1 MMKLQ
6 EEIIK
11 ELGTKPII
19 DPKEEIRKSIEFL
32 KAYLRK
38 YPFLK
43 TFVLGISG
51 GQDSSLA
58 GRLAQLT
65 MEEMRQETDD
75 DTYKFIA
82 VRLPYGSQ
90 ADEADAKRALDFINP
105 DVSLSVNIKEA
116 VDAEV
121 AALEEAG
128 VAISDFNKGN
138 IKARQRMITQYGIA
152 GGNQGAVIGTD
163 HAAENITGFFTK
175 FGDGGADILP
185 LFRLNKRQGKMLLKE
200 LGAEEALYLKVP
212 TADLEDGK
220 PLISDEVALGVT
232 YDDIDDYLE
241 GKSIDEKAQAT
252 IENWWN
258 KTQHKRHL
266 PITIFDDFW
275 K

>member
-11 ELGTKPII
+11 ELGTKPTI

-90 ADEADAKRALDFINP
+90 ADEADAKRALDFVNP

-241 GKSIDEKAQAT
+241 GKSIDETAQAT

>member
-11 ELGTKPII
+11 ELGTKPTI

-128 VAISDFNKGN
+128 VTISDFNKGN

>member
-11 ELGTKPII
+11 ELGTKPTI

-65 MEEMRQETDD
+65 MEEMRQETGD

-185 LFRLNKRQGKMLLKE
+185 LFRLNKRQGKMLLEE

-241 GKSIDEKAQAT
+241 GKSIDETAQAT

>member
-1 MMKLQ
+1 MKLQ

-11 ELGTKPII
+11 ESGTKPTI

-241 GKSIDEKAQAT
+241 GKSIDETAQAT